1 MPGGVQKLGEIAQVE
16 VKSANMFVIDL
27 ISTPDYVKP
36 VYDAILKS
44 NMCSNPQVEKTSI
57 YIPIPKVTREH
68 RENMSKTVKLK
79 CEQHVKRMHEIEKKN
94 VRKVQD
100 ATKSA
105 SNDLK
110 FNTIEHVRLN
120 RLNSINFFQTCDYR

>member
-1 MPGGVQKLGEIAQVE
+1 VKVPGGVQKLGEIAQVE
-16 VKSANMFVIDL
+16 TKSANMFIIDL

-44 NMCSNPQVEKTSI
+44 NMCTNPQIEKTSI
-57 YIPIPKVTREH
+57 YIPLAKVTREH

-79 CEQHVKRMHEIEKKN
+79 CEQHVKRMHNIEKKN

-100 ATKSA
+100 APKPA
-105 SNDLK
+105 SNDLIH
-110 FNTIEHVRLN
+110 NTAEHV
-120 RLNSINFFQTCDYR
+120 